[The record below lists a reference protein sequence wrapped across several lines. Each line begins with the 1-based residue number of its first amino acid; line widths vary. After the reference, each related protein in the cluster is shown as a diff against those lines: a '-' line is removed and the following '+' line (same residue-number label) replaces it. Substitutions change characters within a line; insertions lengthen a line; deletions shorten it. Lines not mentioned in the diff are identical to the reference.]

1 MGLHTETI
9 TGRTGLLGILA
20 DPTAP
25 VRTPELV
32 NAALAERGL
41 YGKYLMVPFEVTATH
56 LPTCLE
62 GLRNTGN
69 FRGAV
74 VTAPHKRAILELLD
88 HVSVEAEQV
97 GACNVI
103 NRDARGYL
111 SGSICDG
118 EGFVR
123 GLHETGYGLSGS
135 RCLLVGTGGAGTG
148 IAFALARADVE
159 SLHILS
165 RTPAKALELAGR
177 VKQAY
182 PNAAISTGLAQVAE
196 FDIIINV
203 TSLGLNPNDPLPLD
217 IDDLGEHTIVA
228 DIVIGT
234 EPTPLLRRA
243 LALGC
248 PTYSGHE
255 MLAAQIELMIDYMTG
270 EKPYIARS
278 TRAAAGHD
286 TVV

>member
-20 DPTAP
+20 DPIDQ

-41 YGKYLMVPFEVTATH
+41 YGKYLMVPFEVPASH

-62 GLRNTGN
+62 GLRLTHN

-103 NRDARGYL
+103 HRDTRGYL
-111 SGSICDG
+111 SGSLCDG

-123 GLHETGYGLSGS
+123 GLHETGYGLTGS
-135 RCLLVGTGGAGTG
+135 RCLLVGTGGAGAG
-148 IAFALARADVE
+148 IAFALARSDVE
-159 SLHILS
+159 SIHILS
-165 RTPAKALELAGR
+165 RTPAKAVELATR
-177 VKQAY
+177 VRREY
-182 PNAAISTGLAQVAE
+182 PHADVRTGPAEVAE
-196 FDIIINV
+196 F
-203 TSLGLNPNDPLPLD
+203 
-217 IDDLGEHTIVA
+217 EHRHQRDVS
-228 DIVIGT
+228 GT
-234 EPTPLLRRA
+234 EPDGSAPPRGRA
-243 LALGC
+243 L
-248 PTYSGHE
+248 E
-255 MLAAQIELMIDYMTG
+255 
-270 EKPYIARS
+270 
-278 TRAAAGHD
+278 
-286 TVV
+286 